1 MQNNYSKMYIGIMED
16 TPVGHAVNCAA
27 HASLMCYL
35 EWKDE
40 PDMKDWLE
48 TSYRKVSCKVTKEE
62 FNRMRRMYKCSVITE
77 CALDGRPIAVALVP
91 VTEDSPGFGFL
102 RSLKLW
108 T

>member
-1 MQNNYSKMYIGIMED
+1 MYIGIMED

-35 EWKDE
+35 KYEDLPEMQNWKNQ
-40 PDMKDWLE
+40 
-48 TSYRKVSCKVTKEE
+48 SFRKVSCKVTREE
-62 FNRMRRMYKCSVITE
+62 FEKLKQFYKSAVITE
-77 CALDGRPIAVALVP
+77 CALDGRPIAVAIVP

-108 T
+108 A